1 MVRRSLIILVA
12 AVALALASLASAA
25 PRQIDVN
32 DDFYAPKNPPAR
44 NFSTGP
50 SFRWSNGGGSITP
63 HNIRQN
69 DKLFRSGALTRG
81 PINFTINASAG
92 SFRYYC
98 ELHGTPDGQ
107 GMAGTV
113 KVRPIAVPDSLGE
126 IEVQWADSN
135 TNTGSRFDVRYR
147 VDNRRW
153 KTWKNDTRSFHGA
166 FGHKDNPVNYSPS
179 RHNYKIK
186 VRSERRTVSKHSDFS
201 PVLSLG

>member
-113 KVRPIAVPDSLGE
+113 KVRPIAVPDLLGE

-166 FGHKDNPVNYSPS
+166 FGHKDNPVNYNPS

>member
-25 PRQIDVN
+25 PRLIDVN

-113 KVRPIAVPDSLGE
+113 KVRPIAVPDLLGE

-186 VRSERRTVSKHSDFS
+186 VRSERRTVGKHSDFS

>member
-113 KVRPIAVPDSLGE
+113 KVRPIAVPDVLGE